1 MLLNS
6 FLFFFTNKEQNLK
19 KYGIIVIEVDDMK
32 ILLIV
37 DDSSIITTF
46 ASKMFKDE
54 YNVIVAKNGN
64 EVIEVIR
71 NNFDSEF
78 VGMFLD
84 LNMPV
89 CNGFQVLEVFKTNNL
104 FNKIPVCIL
113 TGDDTKDSIDKVFNY
128 PIVDVLNKPFNEKEI
143 RICLEKMILRK

>member
-1 MLLNS
+1 MN
-6 FLFFFTNKEQNLK
+6 
-19 KYGIIVIEVDDMK
+19 

-46 ASKMFKDE
+46 VERIFKDK
-54 YNVIVAKNGN
+54 YIILKASDG
-64 EVIEVIR
+64 IEAIKLIR
-71 NNFDSEF
+71 DNFDKSF

-84 LNMPV
+84 LNMPKF
-89 CNGFQVLEVFKTNNL
+89 NGYQVLEEFNKNKL
-104 FNKIPVCIL
+104 FNKIPVCVL

-143 RICLEKMILRK
+143 KASLEKMILRK

>member
-1 MLLNS
+1 
-6 FLFFFTNKEQNLK
+6 
-19 KYGIIVIEVDDMK
+19 MK

-37 DDSSIITTF
+37 DDSSLITVF

-54 YNVIVAKNGN
+54 YNVITAKDGK
-64 EVIEVIR
+64 EAIEAVR

-84 LNMPV
+84 LNMPNF
-89 CNGFQVLEVFKTNNL
+89 NGFEVLEVFKNHNL
-104 FNKIPVCIL
+104 FGKIPVCIL

-128 PIVDVLNKPFNEKEI
+128 PIVDVLNKPFNENDLRKS
-143 RICLEKMILRK
+143 LEKIKIRKS

>member
-1 MLLNS
+1 
-6 FLFFFTNKEQNLK
+6 
-19 KYGIIVIEVDDMK
+19 MK

-37 DDSSIITTF
+37 DDSSIITSF
-46 ASKMFKDE
+46 AAKMFKDE
-54 YNVIVAKNGN
+54 YNVIVAKDGN
-64 EVIEVIR
+64 EAIEVIR
-71 NNFDSEF
+71 NNFYSEF

-89 CNGFQVLEVFKTNNL
+89 CNGFQVLEIFKTNNL

-143 RICLEKMILRK
+143 KTSLEKMILRK

>member
-1 MLLNS
+1 
-6 FLFFFTNKEQNLK
+6 
-19 KYGIIVIEVDDMK
+19 MK

-37 DDSSIITTF
+37 DDSSLITMF

-54 YNVIVAKNGN
+54 YNVITAKDGK
-64 EVIEVIR
+64 EAIEAVR

-84 LNMPV
+84 LNMPNF
-89 CNGFQVLEVFKTNNL
+89 NGFEVLEVFKTHNL

-113 TGDDTKDSIDKVFNY
+113 TGDDTKDSIDKVFSY

-143 RICLEKMILRK
+143 RASLEKMILRK

>member
-1 MLLNS
+1 
-6 FLFFFTNKEQNLK
+6 
-19 KYGIIVIEVDDMK
+19 MK

-46 ASKMFKDE
+46 AAKMFKDE
-54 YNVIVAKNGN
+54 YNVIVAKDGN
-64 EVIEVIR
+64 EAIEVIR

-89 CNGFQVLEVFKTNNL
+89 CNGFEVLEVFKKNNL
-104 FNKIPVCIL
+104 FGKIPVCIL
-113 TGDDTKDSIDKVFNY
+113 TGDDTKESIDKVFNY

-143 RICLEKMILRK
+143 KTSLEKMILRK

>member
-1 MLLNS
+1 
-6 FLFFFTNKEQNLK
+6 
-19 KYGIIVIEVDDMK
+19 MK

-46 ASKMFKDE
+46 AAKMFKDE
-54 YNVIVAKNGN
+54 YNVIVAKDGS
-64 EVIEVIR
+64 EAIEAVR

-84 LNMPV
+84 LNMPNF
-89 CNGFQVLEVFKTNNL
+89 NGFQVLEVFKNHNL
-104 FNKIPVCIL
+104 FYKIPVCIL
-113 TGDDTKDSIDKVFNY
+113 TGDDTKDSIDRVFNY

>member
-1 MLLNS
+1 
-6 FLFFFTNKEQNLK
+6 
-19 KYGIIVIEVDDMK
+19 MK

-37 DDSSIITTF
+37 DDSSLITMF

-54 YNVIVAKNGN
+54 YNVITAKDGK
-64 EVIEVIR
+64 EAIEAVR
-71 NNFDSEF
+71 NNFDNEF

-84 LNMPV
+84 LNMPNF
-89 CNGFQVLEVFKTNNL
+89 NGFEVLEVFKNHNL

-113 TGDDTKDSIDKVFNY
+113 TGDDTKDSIDKVFSY

-143 RICLEKMILRK
+143 RASLEKMILRK

>member
-1 MLLNS
+1 
-6 FLFFFTNKEQNLK
+6 
-19 KYGIIVIEVDDMK
+19 MK

-37 DDSSIITTF
+37 DDSSLITMF

-54 YNVIVAKNGN
+54 YNVITAKDGK
-64 EVIEVIR
+64 EAIEAVR
-71 NNFDSEF
+71 NNFNNEF

-84 LNMPV
+84 LNMPNF
-89 CNGFQVLEVFKTNNL
+89 NGFEVLEVFKNHNL

-143 RICLEKMILRK
+143 RASLEKMILRK

>member
-1 MLLNS
+1 
-6 FLFFFTNKEQNLK
+6 
-19 KYGIIVIEVDDMK
+19 MK

-37 DDSSIITTF
+37 DDSSLITMF

-54 YNVIVAKNGN
+54 YNVITAKDGK
-64 EVIEVIR
+64 EAIEAVR

-84 LNMPV
+84 LNMPNF
-89 CNGFQVLEVFKTNNL
+89 NGFEVLEIFKNHNL

-128 PIVDVLNKPFNEKEI
+128 PIVDVLNKPFSEKEI
-143 RICLEKMILRK
+143 RASLEKMILRK